1 MKTPD
6 VARGAGEAVTVV
18 SDLCAGFYIANV
30 ATAGLGPH
38 QPSLPSLRP
47 TQGFTAG
54 TRVAGK
60 AVSGRC
66 FAFWNA
72 VLSAEAQG
80 TCH

>member
-6 VARGAGEAVTVV
+6 VARGAREAATVV
-18 SDLCAGFYIANV
+18 SDPCAGFYIANGGYSW
-30 ATAGLGPH
+30 AQTAPALASISPPDTGLY
-38 QPSLPSLRP
+38 RRN
-47 TQGFTAG
+47 A
-54 TRVAGK
+54 RVGK

>member
-6 VARGAGEAVTVV
+6 VARGAREAVTVV
-18 SDLCAGFYIANV
+18 SDPCAGFIYRQWRLQLSDR
-30 ATAGLGPH
+30 T
-38 QPSLPSLRP
+38 PSLPSLRP

-54 TRVAGK
+54 TRVVGK

>member
-1 MKTPD
+1 MALNEPTRPYG
-6 VARGAGEAVTVV
+6 RILAG
-18 SDLCAGFYIANV
+18 DG
-30 ATAGLGPH
+30 GLGPRFH
-38 QPSLPSLRP
+38 LSAP

-54 TRVAGK
+54 ARVVGK

>member
-1 MKTPD
+1 MENPRRRWL
-6 VARGAGEAVTVV
+6 A
-18 SDLCAGFYIANV
+18 L
-30 ATAGLGPH
+30 
-38 QPSLPSLRP
+38 
-47 TQGFTAG
+47 GFTAG
-54 TRVAGK
+54 TRVVGK

>member
-1 MKTPD
+1 M
-6 VARGAGEAVTVV
+6 
-18 SDLCAGFYIANV
+18 IAD
-30 ATAGLGPH
+30 ALPKEFQKAFALIHGTRQTA
-38 QPSLPSLRP
+38 SVRRA
-47 TQGFTAG
+47 QGFTAK
-54 TRVAGK
+54 TQVVGK

>member
-6 VARGAGEAVTVV
+6 VAGGAREAMAVV
-18 SDLCAGFYIANV
+18 SDRCVGSYIANGGYSW
-30 ATAGLGPH
+30 AQPH

-54 TRVAGK
+54 TRVVGK